1 MESIK
6 EISEKIGKS
15 SRSVQRW
22 IEQYNEE
29 NNTIHGAGLNDHIS
43 DAVVKAYIYSRAEKR
58 KQQRQPDAELQ
69 PFQAMQVERVKEA
82 APQRHRSAEK
92 RRKTLREK
100 LSADWLVMLVL
111 LVILWVDMFSF
122 AAVGSHGFG
131 TKFAEY
137 SSAITVAFSIIGLA
151 TGIGSIVS
159 YNRIKDQN
167 AAEAWKWLFGSMQFI
182 IFEGVVNEWWK
193 VSEFTMAAMF
203 VLVFIGVQRAI
214 ID

>member
-22 IEQYNEE
+22 VEQYNEE
-29 NNTIHGAGLNDHIS
+29 NNTSYGAGLNDHIS
-43 DAVVKAYIYSRAEKR
+43 SVDIEAYIYARAEKR

-69 PFQAMQVERVKEA
+69 PFQAMQVERVKEVT
-82 APQRHRSAEK
+82 PQRQKATEK

-131 TKFAEY
+131 INFVEY
-137 SSAITVAFSIIGLA
+137 SSIITVAFAIIGLA

-182 IFEGVVNEWWK
+182 IFESVVNEWWK